1 MAEETDHFSKKEQ
14 LLAASA
20 LMPLLGA
27 LAEQCNLRALNYTL
41 FVALYFLLK
50 KFPRG
55 EAQKSRVLLNLE
67 FFMLYLTSSLVSQA
81 LALMSSDHLPVHEL
95 LLSGFAAAPS
105 SAATTLV
112 SALSSSAATGIA
124 MAIAWMTALQ
134 FFKFSLSQA
143 FLLAAA
149 LSPLLDT
156 DLLRSIMAFHP
167 NSAQAL
173 LDSFSRLAEGYLAG
187 GATLGIALVGLTA
200 DFAKGKKYNNWS
212 KPVRYGITALLVTG
226 MNRLALLLFSLHF

>member
-1 MAEETDHFSKKEQ
+1 VAEGKEHFSKKEQ

-50 KFPRG
+50 KFPQG
-55 EAQKSRVLLNLE
+55 EAQKSRVLLNAE

-95 LLSGFAAAPS
+95 LLSGFAAAPA
-105 SAATTLV
+105 SAATLV

-149 LSPLLDT
+149 LTPIVDT
-156 DLLRSIMAFHP
+156 DLLSRMMAFHP
-167 NSAQAL
+167 TSAQDL
-173 LDSFSRLAEGYLAG
+173 LDSFSRLAEAYLAE

-200 DFAKGKKYNNWS
+200 DFEKGKKYNHWS
-212 KPVRYGITALLVTG
+212 KPVRYGVTALLVTG